1 MKIAKEFTWE
11 MGHRLPFH
19 KGKCKNLHGHTY
31 KLILELEGNIDKNGM
46 LIDFY
51 DLKQFVNPILETLD
65 HAFMVYKE
73 DKKLIALLKQMKS
86 KHVVVDFHSTAENIS
101 TYLLNK
107 IAGKSLPDSITRITA
122 KVYETPDSY
131 AEGTLYINDG
141 EIPY

>member
-31 KLILELEGNIDKNGM
+31 KLILELEGELDKNGM

-51 DLKQFVNPILETLD
+51 DMKVIVNPIIEELD
-65 HAFMVYKE
+65 HAFMVYRDDKE
-73 DKKLIALLKQMKS
+73 LIKLLKQLKS
-86 KHVVVDFHSTAENIS
+86 KHVIVDFHSTAENIS
-101 TYLLNK
+101 TYLLSRISSAK
-107 IAGKSLPDSITRITA
+107 LPSTINRIKA

-131 AEGTLYINDG
+131 AEDELILNV